1 MELPML
7 ASIPW
12 VELIAASIGALSVYW
27 MTQQKPA
34 AWPTGLVMVLMYIWI
49 FYDARLYSEM
59 LLQMVYVVMQGY
71 GWWQWLRGGKQQ
83 QGLVV
88 SSLGTPGIG
97 QGLLI
102 GTCITLALGLTMSQ
116 YTDANLPWLDASLTG
131 FSLVAQYWMAKKRLQ
146 CWLLWMVLDVIYV
159 GMFVTAGL
167 YLTAVLY
174 LFFTALAVH
183 GWREWRLNLNVNL
196 HLKPGLPA

>member
-1 MELPML
+1 MPSLP
-7 ASIPW
+7 W
-12 VELIAASIGALSVYW
+12 TELIAASIGALSVYW

-49 FYDARLYSEM
+49 FYGARLYSEM

-71 GWWQWLRGGKQQ
+71 GWWQWLRGGDQQ
-83 QGLVV
+83 QGRAV
-88 SSLGTPGIG
+88 SSLGTAGIG
-97 QGLLI
+97 QGLLV
-102 GTCITLALGLTMSQ
+102 GLCISLALGLAMDR
-116 YTDANLPWLDASLTG
+116 YTNANLPWLDAALTG

-146 CWLLWMVLDVIYV
+146 CWPLWVVLDVVYV

-174 LFFTALAVH
+174 LLFTALAVY
-183 GWREWRLNLNVNL
+183 GWLEWRVT
-196 HLKPGLPA
+196 LKPNPNLRQGLST